1 MSGHDDDVPD
11 WAPRSLSDSG
21 DYRVPRDFL
30 GASDP
35 GGVPAARRP
44 AGDRRRPPAAAS
56 PDPASMPSPPPPPKA
71 SRPAHAA
78 VKGRGHGGHGGT
90 GRHGGHGAA
99 RPPRRRSG
107 ILLGPLAAA
116 VGLVVLS
123 GFGVYAFA
131 SSRAGCSG
139 GDAMTLSVA
148 AAPDVEPAVVKAA
161 GRFNDARHE
170 IGGRCARVR
179 VRAADPAAVATL
191 LSGKGSAGVTERPDV
206 WIPDSSLWIGLVQ
219 GSGRAAQPV
228 PFTALGGIAS
238 SPIVVAMPKAL
249 AAQLRAAGVPARPSW
264 RDLLEAAGTADDSG
278 GTPGKGAGGG
288 AIPPHLLRLQVPDP
302 DRSATGMGTL
312 MLAGTLMGGSP
323 DGQAVFTGVVRT
335 IREGIAAS
343 VNAEFTAFRGGA
355 EQPYPVAL
363 APESAVYAYNAAH
376 AAEPAVAVYP
386 SEGSVVLDYPATVLT
401 KDTAKVLAGRLLQ
414 KALTS
419 KAARADVQ
427 KLGLRTPDGAAPA
440 SFTARTGLDPQAP
453 RALAAPS
460 ASTVAQTMQAWAQL
474 SLSIRMLSIMDI
486 SGSMAEPVAPGVSR
500 LQSTIRTAQGGLSLL
515 PDDSELGQWEF
526 STDLPGGRDWRELV
540 GVGPLGERLGSS
552 TRRQRVLSAFAQMRV
567 KKHGDTGLYDTVLA
581 AFDYMTRTYKPEFV
595 NSILL
600 WTDGRDEDPDGPTL
614 DETLAE
620 LRRAYDPER
629 PVQINMLGY
638 GPDVDVRDLRRVAH
652 ATRGEVYVA
661 ETPEQIQRIFL
672 KAVSRRVCEPTC

>member
-21 DYRVPRDFL
+21 DYRVRRDFL

-35 GGVPAARRP
+35 GGAPAPRRPGRDQRRP
-44 AGDRRRPPAAAS
+44 AAAAS
-56 PDPASMPSPPPPPKA
+56 PDPAFMPSPPPPPRA
-71 SRPAHAA
+71 SGPAHAA
-78 VKGRGHGGHGGT
+78 AKGRGHGGHGGA
-90 GRHGGHGAA
+90 GRHGGRGAA
-99 RPPRRRSG
+99 RPPRRRAG
-107 ILLGPLAAA
+107 IFLGPFAAA

-131 SSRAGCSG
+131 SSRGDCSG
-139 GDAMTLSVA
+139 GGALTVSVA
-148 AAPDVEPAVVKAA
+148 AAPDVEPAVAKAA

-170 IGGRCARVR
+170 IGGRCARLR

-206 WIPDSSLWIGLVQ
+206 WIPDSSLWISLVQ
-219 GSGRAAQPV
+219 GSGRPAQAV
-228 PFTALGGIAS
+228 PFTGLGGIAS
-238 SPIVVAMPKAL
+238 SPIVVAMPKTL
-249 AAQLRAAGVPARPSW
+249 AAQLRAAGVPERPSW
-264 RDLLEAAGTADDSG
+264 RDLLEAAGTADGPGAAPDAGTG
-278 GTPGKGAGGG
+278 GT
-288 AIPPHLLRLQVPDP
+288 IPAHLLRLQVPDP

-312 MLAGTLMGGSP
+312 MLAGSLMGGSP
-323 DGQAVFTGVVRT
+323 GGEAVFTGVVRT

-343 VNAEFTAFRGGA
+343 VNAEFTAFRGGS

-363 APESAVYAYNAAH
+363 APERAVFAYNAAH
-376 AAEPAVAVYP
+376 AADPAVAVYP
-386 SEGSVVLDYPATVLT
+386 SEGSVFLDYPVTVLG
-401 KDTAKVLAGRLLQ
+401 KDPAKVRAGRLFQ

-419 KAARADVQ
+419 GASRADVRR
-427 KLGLRTPDGAAPA
+427 LGLRTPDGAAPA
-440 SFTARTGLDPQAP
+440 SFTARTGVDPRVP
-453 RALAAPS
+453 HALAAPS
-460 ASTVAQTMQAWAQL
+460 ASAVAQTMQAWAQL
-474 SLSIRMLSIMDI
+474 SLSIRMLSIMDV

-581 AFDYMTRTYKPEFV
+581 AFAYMTRTYKPEFV

-661 ETPEQIQRIFL
+661 ETPQQIQGIFL
-672 KAVSRRVCEPTC
+672 KAVSRRVCEPSC

>member
-1 MSGHDDDVPD
+1 MSGHHDDDVPD
-11 WAPRSLSDSG
+11 WAPRSPSDSG
-21 DYRVPRDFL
+21 DYRVRRDFL
-30 GASDP
+30 GASYP
-35 GGVPAARRP
+35 GGAPPARRP
-44 AGDRRRPPAAAS
+44 GRDRPRRPGG
-56 PDPASMPSPPPPPKA
+56 DPAFLPSPPPPP
-71 SRPAHAA
+71 RPPGPAHAA
-78 VKGRGHGGHGGT
+78 AKGRA
-90 GRHGGHGAA
+90 RGGHGAA
-99 RPPRRRSG
+99 RLPRRRSG

-131 SSRAGCSG
+131 SSRGSCSG
-139 GDAMTLSVA
+139 GDAVTVSVA

-161 GRFNDARHE
+161 GRFNDARQE
-170 IGGRCARVR
+170 IGGQCARVR
-179 VRAADPAAVATL
+179 VRAAEPAAVATL

-206 WIPDSSLWIGLVQ
+206 WIPDSSLWIRLVQ
-219 GSGRAAQPV
+219 GSGGPPQDL
-228 PFTALGGIAS
+228 PFTGLGGIAS

-249 AAQLRAAGVPARPSW
+249 AAQLRNAGVPERPSW
-264 RDLLEAAGTADDSG
+264 RDLLEAAGTADDPGG
-278 GTPGKGAGGG
+278 GTGG
-288 AIPPHLLRLQVPDP
+288 AIPAHLLRLQVPDP

-312 MLAGTLMGGSP
+312 MLAGTLMGGAP
-323 DGQAVFTGVVRT
+323 DGEAGFTGVVRT
-335 IREGIAAS
+335 IREGVAAS

-363 APESAVYAYNAAH
+363 APERAVYAYNAGH
-376 AAEPAVAVYP
+376 AADPAVAVYP
-386 SEGSVVLDYPATVLT
+386 SEGSVFLDYPVTVLT
-401 KDTAKVLAGRLLQ
+401 EDAAKVRAGRLLQ

-419 KAARADVQ
+419 KASRADMYR
-427 KLGLRTPDGAAPA
+427 LGLRTPDGAAPA
-440 SFTARTGLDPQAP
+440 SFGARAGVDPQVP
-453 RALAAPS
+453 HALAAPS

-540 GVGPLGERLGSS
+540 SVGPLGERLGSS

-567 KKHGDTGLYDTVLA
+567 KQHGDTGLYDTVLA
-581 AFDYMTRTYKPEFV
+581 AFDEMTRTYKPEFV
-595 NSILL
+595 NSVLL

-614 DETLAE
+614 DEALAE

-638 GPDVDVRDLRRVAH
+638 GPDVDVKDLRLLAH
-652 ATRGEVYVA
+652 ATHGEVYVA
-661 ETPEQIQRIFL
+661 ETPEQIQGIFL
-672 KAVSRRVCEPTC
+672 KAVSRRVCEPSC